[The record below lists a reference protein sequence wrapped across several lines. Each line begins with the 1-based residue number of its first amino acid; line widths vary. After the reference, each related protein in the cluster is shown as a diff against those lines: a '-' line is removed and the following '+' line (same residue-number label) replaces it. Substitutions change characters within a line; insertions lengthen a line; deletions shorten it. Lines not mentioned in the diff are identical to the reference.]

1 MSYMIQMYNKCV
13 IVLSQQTQEV
23 VLCAIH
29 CCQCIQPLVC
39 ASKAMAMTVQDHLV
53 ATSHVPNPSNIL
65 VLATYYGTKI
75 LDDNPPACVWWSIAG
90 CFVSSLTLL
99 LLSKSSQGVSHQ
111 PRPMF
116 YCVSAVNEAKP
127 EHP

>member
-1 MSYMIQMYNKCV
+1 MAYMNQMYKCV
-13 IVLSQQTQEV
+13 IVLSQQAQEV

-65 VLATYYGTKI
+65 LVLAMVLRLMAILLPVYG
-75 LDDNPPACVWWSIAG
+75 DP
-90 CFVSSLTLL
+90 LL
-99 LLSKSSQGVSHQ
+99 
-111 PRPMF
+111 
-116 YCVSAVNEAKP
+116 AVL
-127 EHP
+127 